1 MPGMHASG
9 GLPRGDL
16 GPHAQTAP
24 GNSIAG
30 RTLLHPEHY
39 ALPSSTELSAIKQM
53 PIKTE
58 NLCITVNY
66 AHKMNTSSRMTS
78 DGIPSSFVWAWPLEG
93 HKSHMQELKPRTA
106 TTYFSKRLADVV
118 THPPRKIHVEAL
130 LEVVCAVYFTNF
142 CVVREIRGRGDEM
155 HAVDVFMICFDFLEM
170 RDAPNRIDRLFPTEQ
185 DQIPPPPPPEQY
197 AHVMSVFVHNMQER
211 LDEISPKIGNL
222 DINDPG
228 WSFAET
234 QHSTTN
240 DTLTSNV
247 AAVPSRMPSPAP
259 ERTAPPDD
267 EDVEEYLRQI
277 LPAYVVQF
285 IMRKDRAATN

>member
-1 MPGMHASG
+1 
-9 GLPRGDL
+9 
-16 GPHAQTAP
+16 
-24 GNSIAG
+24 
-30 RTLLHPEHY
+30 
-39 ALPSSTELSAIKQM
+39 
-53 PIKTE
+53 
-58 NLCITVNY
+58 
-66 AHKMNTSSRMTS
+66 
-78 DGIPSSFVWAWPLEG
+78 
-93 HKSHMQELKPRTA
+93 MQELKPRTA

-234 QHSTTN
+234 QHGT
-240 DTLTSNV
+240 
-247 AAVPSRMPSPAP
+247 AAP
-259 ERTAPPDD
+259 ERTAQP
-267 EDVEEYLRQI
+267 DVEEYLRQM
-277 LPAYVVQF
+277 LPEFIVQF

>member
-1 MPGMHASG
+1 
-9 GLPRGDL
+9 
-16 GPHAQTAP
+16 
-24 GNSIAG
+24 
-30 RTLLHPEHY
+30 
-39 ALPSSTELSAIKQM
+39 
-53 PIKTE
+53 
-58 NLCITVNY
+58 
-66 AHKMNTSSRMTS
+66 MTS
-78 DGIPSSFVWAWPLEG
+78 DGEPRSFVWAWPLEG
-93 HKSHMQELKPRTA
+93 HKSKMQQLNPKTA
-106 TTYFSKRLADVV
+106 TTYFSKRLDDVE
-118 THPPRKIHVEAL
+118 TFPPRMIHVEAL

-234 QHSTTN
+234 QHSTTD
-240 DTLTSNV
+240 DTLTSNG
-247 AAVPSRMPSPAP
+247 AAVPSRVPSPAP

>member
-1 MPGMHASG
+1 MGTMQASG

-16 GPHAQTAP
+16 GPHAPTAP

-78 DGIPSSFVWAWPLEG
+78 DRIPSSFVWAWPLEG

-118 THPPRKIHVEAL
+118 THPPRMVRVESL
-130 LEVVCAVYFTNF
+130 LEMVCAVHFSNF

-170 RDAPNRIDRLFPTEQ
+170 CDAPNRIDRFPTEQ
-185 DQIPPPPPPEQY
+185 DRIPPPPPPEQY
-197 AHVMSVFVHNMQER
+197 AHVMCVFAHNMHVE
-211 LDEISPKIGNL
+211 LDEISPDLDNL
-222 DINDPG
+222 DINDPA
-228 WSFAET
+228 WSWEET
-234 QHSTTN
+234 QHSTTD
-240 DTLTSNV
+240 DTLTSNG
-247 AAVPSRMPSPAP
+247 AAVPSRVPSPAP
-259 ERTAPPDD
+259 ERTAPPDVGTKRSIW
-267 EDVEEYLRQI
+267 DVISRSIWEK
-277 LPAYVVQF
+277 V
-285 IMRKDRAATN
+285 RAATN